1 MFEISIFCVILIA
14 VGYWATLFA
23 MGRRDDVLH
32 GHFVEPEPQ
41 AGPAARLPAAP
52 ARAVPPMPTVA
63 KPRPPGPVG
72 ANAESLQA
80 LLAVIKQELK
90 DAPRA

>member
-1 MFEISIFCVILIA
+1 MFEIGIFCVILIA

-41 AGPAARLPAAP
+41 AEPAASAPIAMPGPMPPAAP
-52 ARAVPPMPTVA
+52 
-63 KPRPPGPVG
+63 PRPPAPVV
-72 ANAESLQA
+72 ANAESLRS
-80 LLAVIKQELK
+80 LLAVITQQLK
-90 DAPRA
+90 DTARP